1 MSAPRRAL
9 TLLEVLVA
17 LGALTLILATAFP
30 ARRSSLAAA
39 SAARE
44 LDAAKDQLVALR
56 SYASDNRDRIMPS
69 AAHWA
74 WVHQPESAYSLFPRN
89 PWNTSRRM
97 SGSEVKVWT
106 LHLMG
111 AGYLRPETFVVDRA
125 TRNVFDARSPLPQTV
140 SANIESYTISSR
152 QTAYAWHPTLGM
164 NAAYVGGAYVF
175 GAFRGQTSG
184 GSSPFG
190 NPAPVPNPRTS
201 GGQFYV
207 QSFDAIKRP
216 SQLIIFASARAGD
229 VINGGAFWNYGA
241 AIPNS
246 GTIRPG
252 HWAVLP
258 PAASPNGRGSFSQP
272 YSLANAWI
280 TSNTYNPAQIPGAWG
295 MMDLRHDNH
304 AVTVTADGH
313 AELQTLEQLRDMR
326 KWSNVANK
334 PNWTFPT
341 NNRQIQW

>member
-1 MSAPRRAL
+1 MSSPRRAL

-17 LGALTLILATAFP
+17 LAAITLILAAAFP
-30 ARRSSLAAA
+30 ARRSSLAAV
-39 SAARE
+39 SAVRE
-44 LDAAKDQLVALR
+44 LAAAKDQLVALR
-56 SYASDNRDRIMPS
+56 SYASDNRDRILPS
-69 AAHWA
+69 APHWA
-74 WVHQPESAYSLFPRN
+74 WVHSPESAYSLFPRN
-89 PWNTSRRM
+89 PWNSARRLN
-97 SGSEVKVWT
+97 GSEVKVWT

-111 AGYLRPETFVVDRA
+111 AGYLRPEAFVVDRP
-125 TRNVFDARSPLPQTV
+125 TRQAFDARNTNPVNLIN
-140 SANIESYTISSR
+140 NIENYDVGSKP
-152 QTAYAWHPTLGM
+152 TAYAWHPSLGM
-164 NAAYVGGAYVF
+164 NAAYIGGAYVF
-175 GAFRGQTSG
+175 GAFRGQTPG
-184 GSSPFG
+184 GGTFG
-190 NPAPVPNPRTS
+190 NPAPAPNPRAS

-229 VINGGAFWNYGA
+229 VISGGAFWNYGA

-258 PAASPNGRGSFSQP
+258 PAASPNGRGSYSQP

-280 TSNTYNPAQIPGAWG
+280 SSNTYNPAQIPGAWG
-295 MMDLRHDNH
+295 MMDQRHDNH

-341 NNRQIQW
+341 NIRQIQW